1 MPMNLFSILET
12 ADGKWPDATAV
23 VDDRHRLS
31 YRELHASAASL
42 ARELQR
48 TGIQA
53 GDKVG
58 VIVPKG
64 AQDIIACFA
73 VVRLGAILVCI
84 SPASKQAEITRLGER
99 LALDAF
105 IYNRDYE
112 SLIPRGLGK
121 KVSFDEPFP
130 VSIQRAEKQNTATA
144 EREQLLKLNTAAV
157 GFSSGTTSESKAII
171 LSHDALLARGRMEAE
186 VFSIN
191 GNDCI
196 LYLLSIAYGFA
207 PPVLGALLAGAKLV
221 MADAAFIHRFPEL
234 VGEHGV
240 SLVYASPLVYQ
251 MILNEGG
258 DRVEC
263 LRGARHLVTT
273 GSRLADSLA
282 NEFRAK
288 IGHEIVNRY
297 GLNECGMVTVNMR
310 GDGMKRGS
318 VGVPAGPEVEIKID
332 NGVSSDDGLSGELLV
347 RGAGMF
353 EGYGSPWRARD
364 AVTEEGWFRTG
375 DVLKRDNDGYY
386 WVVGRIKDMIN
397 VGGLKVV
404 PSEIE
409 DVLLSHP
416 DVEEALV
423 FGRSDPR
430 FGEVPHAKIKL
441 VAGSRAGVKAILQYV
456 NEKVAFYK
464 SPRSIEIVDQL
475 PKTSSGKIKRPIN
488 NSMSD

>member
-1 MPMNLFSILET
+1 MHLFSILE
-12 ADGKWPDATAV
+12 AAARKWPDSTAI
-23 VDDRHRLS
+23 VDERQRLS
-31 YRELHASAASL
+31 YRELHANAASL
-42 ARELQR
+42 ACELQR
-48 TGIQA
+48 AGIQA

-58 VIVPKG
+58 VILPKG
-64 AQDIIACFA
+64 AEEIVACFA
-73 VVRLGAILVCI
+73 VVRLGAIVVGI
-84 SPASKQAEITRLGER
+84 SPASKQAETTKLGER

-105 IYNRDYE
+105 VYHRDYE
-112 SLIPRGLGK
+112 PLIPRGLGQK
-121 KVSFDEPFP
+121 SSLDEHSP
-130 VSIQRAEKQNTATA
+130 VFLQRAEKRNAATQ
-144 EREQLLKLNTAAV
+144 EREQLLKLNIAGI

-171 LSHDALLARGRMEAE
+171 LSHDALLARGRMETE
-186 VFSIN
+186 IFSIN

-207 PPVLGALLAGAKLV
+207 PPVVGALLAGAKLL
-221 MADAAFIHRFPEL
+221 MADTAFIHRFPEL
-234 VGEHGV
+234 ASEHGV
-240 SLVYASPLVYQ
+240 SLVYASPLVYR

-263 LRGARHLVTT
+263 FRGARHLVTT
-273 GSRLADSLA
+273 GSRLADDLA
-282 NEFRAK
+282 KEYRAK

-310 GDGMKRGS
+310 GDAMKRGS
-318 VGVPAGPEVEIKID
+318 VGVPAGAEVEIKID
-332 NGVSSDDGLSGELLV
+332 NGVSSDDGFSGELLV

-353 EGYGSPWRARD
+353 EGYASPWRARD

-375 DVLKRDNDGYY
+375 DLVKRDSDGYY
-386 WVVGRIKDMIN
+386 WIVGRIKDMIN

-441 VAGSRAGVKAILQYV
+441 VAGSRAGCRAILQYV

-475 PKTSSGKIKRPIN
+475 PKTPSGKIKRRIN
-488 NSMSD
+488 N